1 MKKRKK
7 PDYILLSV
15 IILLNLIGLIAIAGA
30 SSAKSLQLTGKSTY
44 FLFHQIT
51 YGLFPGII
59 LAFVLYKLDLEFL
72 RKNSFWIFVSAV
84 LLTALVFIPNL
95 GITILGGRRWIR
107 IFGFSFQPSELLKL
121 AFLIYLSSWLAKQT
135 KEKQTKEK
143 NTFKSILLPF
153 LTILAILSIIFILQP
168 DISTLA
174 MFGLL
179 GGILYFSAKT
189 PLSHIIILGCIGGI
203 ALSLLIL
210 LAPYRV
216 NRLFVFLN
224 PEADPLGKGYHIKQ
238 ALIAVG
244 SGGLFGRGL
253 GLGEQKLGFLPQP
266 MTDSIF
272 AVFGEEVGFLGTF
285 VVVCLFLI
293 FAWRGIKC
301 AKEQENEF
309 KKLLT
314 IGITSWITIQAFINM
329 GTMIGILP
337 LTGMPLPF
345 LSYGG
350 SALICELAGCG
361 ILLNITKK

>member
-1 MKKRKK
+1 MKKHKK

-15 IILLNLIGLIAIAGA
+15 VILLNLIGLIAIAGA
-30 SSAKSLQLTGKSTY
+30 SSAESLQITGKSTY
-44 FLFHQIT
+44 FLFHQIV
-51 YGLFPGII
+51 YGLFPGVI
-59 LAFVLYKLDLEFL
+59 LAFVLYKLNPEFL
-72 RKNSFWIFVSAV
+72 RKNSFWIFVFAV
-84 LLTALVFIPNL
+84 LLTTLVFIPKL

-121 AFLIYLSSWLAKQT
+121 AFLIYLSSWLAKQAR
-135 KEKQTKEK
+135 ER

-189 PLSHIIILGCIGGI
+189 PLSHIIILGCVGGI

-210 LAPYRV
+210 LAPYRF

-224 PEADPLGKGYHIKQ
+224 PETDPLGKGYHIKQ

-244 SGGLFGRGL
+244 SGGLFGKGL

-285 VVVCLFLI
+285 VVLCLFLI
-293 FAWRGIKC
+293 FAWRGIRC
-301 AKEQENEF
+301 AKEQKDEF

-329 GTMIGILP
+329 GTMIGVLP

>member
-1 MKKRKK
+1 MKKHKK
-7 PDYILLSV
+7 LDYILLSV
-15 IILLNLIGLIAIAGA
+15 VILLNLIGLIAIAGA

-44 FLFHQIT
+44 FLFHQIL
-51 YGLFPGII
+51 YGLVPGVI
-59 LAFVLYKLDLEFL
+59 LAFVLYRLDLDFL
-72 RKNSFWIFVSAV
+72 RKNSFWIFIFAV
-84 LLTALVFIPNL
+84 FLTSLVFVPKL
-95 GITILGGRRWIR
+95 GVTIFGGRRWIN

-121 AFLIYLSSWLAKQT
+121 AFLIYLSSWLAKQER
-135 KEKQTKEK
+135 EKPMFK
-143 NTFKSILLPF
+143 NMLLPF

-168 DISTLA
+168 DVSTLA

-189 PLSHIIILGCIGGI
+189 PFSHIVILACIGGV
-203 ALSLLIL
+203 ALCLLIL
-210 LAPYRV
+210 LTPYRF

-224 PEADPLGKGYHIKQ
+224 PETDPLGKGYHIKQ

-244 SGGLFGRGL
+244 SGGLFGKGL

-285 VVVCLFLI
+285 VVVCLFLL
-293 FAWRGIKC
+293 FAWRGIRC
-301 AKEQENEF
+301 AKEQNDEF
-309 KKLLT
+309 RKLLAV
-314 IGITSWITIQAFINM
+314 GVTSWITIQAFINM
-329 GTMIGILP
+329 GTMIGVLP

-361 ILLNITKK
+361 ILLNISKK